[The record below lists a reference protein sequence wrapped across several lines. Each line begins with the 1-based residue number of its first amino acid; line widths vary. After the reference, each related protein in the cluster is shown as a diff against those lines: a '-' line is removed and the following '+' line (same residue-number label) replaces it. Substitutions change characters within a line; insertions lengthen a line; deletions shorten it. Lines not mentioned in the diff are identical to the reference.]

1 MNPCKTIDP
10 LRNFGFLLKD
20 VSRLYSR
27 NFERQSAALGLTLAQ
42 CKVLSHRQRNE
53 GISQI
58 GLADISDTD
67 PMTLGRVLDRMVA
80 DGLIERSTDPGDRR
94 ARRLCLYLQAGALPV
109 IDEIRRLPDNA
120 RAQSLA
126 GLNAADR
133 AQTMRL
139 MQHLHAKLD
148 TLMPGAAD
156 SHAARPASKN
166 LRLHAQ
172 AA

>member
-42 CKVLSHRQRNE
+42 CNVLSHRQRNE
-53 GISQI
+53 GISQVR
-58 GLADISDTD
+58 LADISDTD
-67 PMTLGRVLDRMVA
+67 PMTLGRLLDRMVA

-94 ARRLCLYLQAGALPV
+94 ARRLFLQAGALPV

-133 AQTMRL
+133 AQPMRP

-148 TLMPGAAD
+148 ALMSGAAD

-166 LRLHAQ
+166 LRLHTQ

>member
-42 CKVLSHRQRNE
+42 CKVLSHLQRNE
-53 GISQI
+53 GISQVR
-58 GLADISDTD
+58 LAEISDTD
-67 PMTLGRVLDRMVA
+67 PMTLGRLLDRMVA

-94 ARRLCLYLQAGALPV
+94 ARRLFLQADALPV
-109 IDEIRRLPDNA
+109 IDEIRRLSDNA

-133 AQTMRL
+133 AQLMRL
-139 MQHLHAKLD
+139 MQHLHANLD
-148 TLMPGAAD
+148 ALMPGAAD

-166 LRLHAQ
+166 LRLHTQ